1 MRIFLLP
8 LTTRQALIY
17 GQKPARQATTTAP
30 LSYVDRIT
38 NKATQTWAKWE
49 EADGG
54 WKKTLVRYGNAG
66 LQRIP
71 FQEWGL
77 KSFPPAKPKLQ
88 AELLANNKRFDVF
101 FPGNIMKQEDVPKT
115 LLRLARER
123 KTLHWNRFIGSM
135 IAIPFTFPFAVIP
148 MYELPLTRA
157 FDLLTIARIPN
168 IPFFYVSY
176 RCWSH
181 WRGTGNLF

>member
-1 MRIFLLP
+1 M
-8 LTTRQALIY
+8 IY
-17 GQKPARQATTTAP
+17 CQKPARQATTTAP

-49 EADGG
+49 ESDGG
-54 WKKTLVRYGNAG
+54 WKKTVVTYGNAG

-88 AELLANNKRFDVF
+88 AELLANNKEFDVF
-101 FPGNIMKQEDVPKT
+101 FPGNIMKQDDVPKT
-115 LLRLARER
+115 LLRIARER

-135 IAIPFTFPFAVIP
+135 IAMPFTLPFAVIP
-148 MYELPLTRA
+148 VYELPLHSLTRLA
-157 FDLLTIARIPN
+157 YNYQNTKYTILLRRVPMLVALARYCN
-168 IPFFYVSY
+168 FFLTYNAADKSK
-176 RCWSH
+176 
-181 WRGTGNLF
+181 L